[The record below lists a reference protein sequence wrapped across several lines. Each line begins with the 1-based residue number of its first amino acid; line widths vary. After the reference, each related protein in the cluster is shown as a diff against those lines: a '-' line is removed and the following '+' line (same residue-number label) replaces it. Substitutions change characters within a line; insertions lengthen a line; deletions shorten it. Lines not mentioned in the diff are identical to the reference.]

1 MWRHFNFIA
10 IYAVLLLNLLFTL
23 FCRQIF
29 STIYAL
35 SCGEKMSPKV
45 HLWRK
50 MTNIRSGCRG
60 PSVRL
65 GQCQTSKTFTS
76 PSTNLNL
83 GGGRV
88 EVLLFVGIDLENTV
102 IGSWAMII
110 TENQHKIAN
119 L

>member
-1 MWRHFNFIA
+1 M
-10 IYAVLLLNLLFTL
+10 
-23 FCRQIF
+23 
-29 STIYAL
+29 
-35 SCGEKMSPKV
+35 
-45 HLWRK
+45 
-50 MTNIRSGCRG
+50 
-60 PSVRL
+60 RL

-88 EVLLFVGIDLENTV
+88 EIVLFVGSALEIIV

-119 L
+119 FMILTVDFDIVERVCIF

>member
-1 MWRHFNFIA
+1 
-10 IYAVLLLNLLFTL
+10 
-23 FCRQIF
+23 
-29 STIYAL
+29 
-35 SCGEKMSPKV
+35 
-45 HLWRK
+45 

-88 EVLLFVGIDLENTV
+88 EVLLFVGIDLEIIV

-110 TENQHKIAN
+110 TENQHEIAN
-119 L
+119 F